1 MEEYPYSLELGG
13 GGGGGGGAKVLGKHP
28 VPGRPTNLD

>member
-1 MEEYPYSLELGG
+1 MKMIELLPLQGG
-13 GGGGGGGAKVLGKHP
+13 WSGGRMMLGKHP